1 MAQAFLRPWGGRP
14 ARSRTRPSLEVS
26 MLGRQRKQRSVIG
39 LDIGSS
45 SVKVVEIEVRNGE
58 PRLVR
63 FAQAPLL
70 PEAIVDSEIIDRQAV
85 IEAIQN
91 LFEREGIKT
100 KDVTTAVSG
109 RAVIVKK
116 IWMDRLDQEDARSA
130 VQWEA
135 EQHIPYD
142 INEVTLDFQIL
153 KSEPSAKQMEVLLVA
168 AKKDM
173 VLGHADLVR
182 EAGLNPEIID
192 VDSFALQNAVLA
204 NYDFSDHEVA
214 ALVNVGS
221 EKTNLNI
228 VRAGIPLYTK
238 DVPIGAGSLVEAL
251 KRKFALG
258 EEEAQAILSGTAP
271 VSDAEIDVQENV
283 REVFEDLASAV
294 ERASAFLKSSGEAD
308 QVTRILLAGGG
319 ANLPGL
325 SEFLAGRQQVRVE
338 VVNPM
343 ARLEIDS
350 ERLDVRAWAEQAP
363 LYSVS
368 VGLALRK
375 VA

>member
-1 MAQAFLRPWGGRP
+1 M
-14 ARSRTRPSLEVS
+14 
-26 MLGRQRKQRSVIG
+26 
-39 LDIGSS
+39 
-45 SVKVVEIEVRNGE
+45 
-58 PRLVR
+58 R

-91 LFEREGIKT
+91 LFEREGIKS

-153 KSEPSAKQMEVLLVA
+153 QSEPHAKQMEVLLVA

-204 NYDFSDHEVA
+204 NYDLKDDEVA

-238 DVPIGAGSLVEAL
+238 DVPIGAGSLIEAL
-251 KRKFALG
+251 KRKFSLG
-258 EEEAQAILSGTAP
+258 EEEAQAILSGNAP
-271 VSDAEIDVQENV
+271 VSDAEIDVSESV
-283 REVFEDLASAV
+283 RDVFEDLALAV
-294 ERASAFLKSSGEAD
+294 ERASAFLKSSGEAE
-308 QVTRILLAGGG
+308 QLTRILLAGGG

-325 SEFLAGRQQVRVE
+325 SDFLAERQGGRVE

-343 ARLEIDS
+343 ARLEVDS
-350 ERLDVRAWAEQAP
+350 DRVDARLWAEQAP
-363 LYSVS
+363 IYSVS

>member
-1 MAQAFLRPWGGRP
+1 
-14 ARSRTRPSLEVS
+14 

-45 SVKVVEIEVRNGE
+45 SVKVVELEIRGGE

-91 LFEREGIKT
+91 LFEREGIKS
-100 KDVTTAVSG
+100 KDVATAVSG

-153 KSEPSAKQMEVLLVA
+153 KSEPNAKQMEVLLVA

-204 NYDFSDHEVA
+204 NYDLGDDEVA

-238 DVPIGAGSLVEAL
+238 DVPIGAGSLIEAL

-258 EEEAQAILSGTAP
+258 EDEAQAILSGVAP
-271 VSDAEIDVQENV
+271 VSDSEIDVSESV

-294 ERASAFLKSSGEAD
+294 ERASAFLKSSGEAE
-308 QVTRILLAGGG
+308 QLTRILLAGGG

-325 SEFLAGRQQVRVE
+325 TEFLAGRQQVRVD

-350 ERLDVRAWAEQAP
+350 DRLDARAWAEQAP